1 LQPIAAHVLLSLF
14 HERFIVKH
22 GAATGK
28 RHYRDPAKD

>member
-1 LQPIAAHVLLSLF
+1 LRPFAAHVLLPLF

-28 RHYRDPAKD
+28 RRYRDPAKD